1 MVEAMEDVNG
11 GVRVGGEM
19 LTDVKFADDQGMVA
33 ETEEGLQN
41 LMDALHDKGKNYD
54 MKINVKKTKVMRVS
68 KNKEGTPLHIT
79 IDGETVE
86 QVKQFRYLGALISED
101 GTSEAEVRTRIAMA
115 KDAFNKKRELLTKRM
130 STSLKTRVIKTV
142 VWSTALYGS
151 ETWTLK
157 QAERNRLEAFEMWCW
172 RNMEKISWRTHTTNE
187 DVLKLVGEKRTILD
201 VILQRKKKWIGHIL
215 RGESLVKDV
224 LEGRFDGKRGPGK
237 PRTALLDDIQDG
249 VSNQA
254 IKSRARDRE
263 EWRSWMP
270 RTCPRAEH

>member
-1 MVEAMEDVNG
+1 
-11 GVRVGGEM
+11 M

-130 STSLKTRVIKTV
+130 STSLKKRVIKTV

-172 RNMEKISWRTHTTNE
+172 RNMEKISWRTHTTNQM
-187 DVLKLVGEKRTILD
+187 K
-201 VILQRKKKWIGHIL
+201 
-215 RGESLVKDV
+215 
-224 LEGRFDGKRGPGK
+224 
-237 PRTALLDDIQDG
+237 
-249 VSNQA
+249 
-254 IKSRARDRE
+254 
-263 EWRSWMP
+263 M
-270 RTCPRAEH
+270 C